1 MFGAC
6 VVQHDTVRCRPRLLA
21 GLDHTPRYY
30 AGLDHASIAHGYSLC
45 CLRLQAWMTA
55 VLVFCIFAFT
65 DPDGAVP
72 DGAGP
77 ATIGATVRS
86 APHGLA

>member
-6 VVQHDTVRCRPRLLA
+6 VVHYDTVRCRPRLLA

-30 AGLDHASIAHGYSLC
+30 AGLDHASIAHGYSPYS
-45 CLRLQAWMTA
+45 LRSQAWMTA

-65 DPDGAVP
+65 DPEGAVP

-77 ATIGATVRS
+77 ATIGATVHDVS
-86 APHGLA
+86 AP